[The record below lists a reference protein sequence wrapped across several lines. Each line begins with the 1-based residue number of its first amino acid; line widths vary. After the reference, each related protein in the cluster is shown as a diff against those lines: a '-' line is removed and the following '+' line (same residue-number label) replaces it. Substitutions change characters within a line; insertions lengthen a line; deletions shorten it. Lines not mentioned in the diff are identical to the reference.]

1 MFLLH
6 IYGFPTEWKK
16 LVWISC
22 MISLGPAGLDSLSLI
37 SLARRLS
44 SKVGKA
50 GWGLDWKQV
59 HFIWIYVNE
68 WYTKEVIHQFWDDF
82 LNSENMKHSIL
93 TWFLFFADFVVI
105 WKVITVADLTD
116 NPTPR
121 LRLSTETHLYTPL
134 KTNMTMEQQP
144 FEDVSPIKNDDFP
157 LSC

>member
-1 MFLLH
+1 
-6 IYGFPTEWKK
+6 
-16 LVWISC
+16 
-22 MISLGPAGLDSLSLI
+22 
-37 SLARRLS
+37 
-44 SKVGKA
+44 
-50 GWGLDWKQV
+50 
-59 HFIWIYVNE
+59 
-68 WYTKEVIHQFWDDF
+68 
-82 LNSENMKHSIL
+82 MKHSIL